1 MRGIVV
7 ASSDV
12 VILDSILAKEKN
24 AFGGDLPDDKYFEQ
38 FSSNAILRQFDMSYP
53 ELDDGNL
60 GGGCDGGLDGMYTFI
75 DGEYVTED
83 YDFDTVK
90 RTPEIEFWTIQAKR
104 ESGFGETALDRAT
117 NTIKDIL
124 DFDKAWGDLAALY
137 DETFAARAR
146 RFRESL
152 TSLADRSPRVS
163 IVFVYATK
171 GDCDTIGAPVLN
183 RADSLKSAVQQAL
196 RHAAVR
202 VDFVGAKELLDLA
215 RKDQSYTIQL
225 DFAEQFIST
234 DEDNYLGLV
243 RLKDFL
249 RFISDESGGLKHYA
263 FDANVRDFQGSTLE
277 VNSDISESLSTAGD
291 QLDFWWLNNG
301 ITVLGSDASSAGKRV
316 TVHNAQ
322 IVNGLQTSYTL
333 HQLGSA
339 SPGRFDDDAR
349 LILVKVIVSDDDAAR
364 DRIIKATNFQ
374 TSIPSA
380 SLRAT
385 DRYQRN
391 IEDYL
396 KQNGWF
402 YDRRKN
408 HYKNQG
414 KPRGRIVSIAYLAQ
428 ALMSIVHLQP
438 DQARARP
445 SSLIKNNDD
454 YGRLF
459 NERNP
464 LDLYVFC
471 LQIMKAVDE
480 FLVKNSQ
487 SYPAVVR
494 TNIRFH
500 VAMVCAARL
509 AGRLPYYPHDV
520 TVMISKRCDEDEV
533 QWASDAVLEL
543 LDGFTLKTGWAM
555 DRACKSQDFVKFVE
569 GKLSIP
575 AGI

>member
-1 MRGIVV
+1 M

-12 VILDSILAKEKN
+12 VILESILAKEKSS
-24 AFGGDLPDDKYFEQ
+24 FGQDLPDDKYFEQ
-38 FSSNAILRQFDMSYP
+38 FCADLILRQFDLSYA
-53 ELDDGNL
+53 ELDDGNV
-60 GGGCDGGLDGMYTFI
+60 GGGGDGGLDGMYTFV
-75 DGEYVTED
+75 DGEYVAE
-83 YDFDTVK
+83 DFDFDAVK
-90 RTPEIEFWTIQAKR
+90 RAPEVEFWTIQAKR

-124 DFDKAWGDLAALY
+124 DFDKTADALTSLY
-137 DETFAARAR
+137 DEAFAVRAG
-146 RFRESL
+146 RFREAV
-152 TSLADRSPRVS
+152 TSLADRNPRVS
-163 IVFVYATK
+163 IVFAYATK
-171 GDCDTIGAPVLN
+171 GDRDTVGTPVTN
-183 RADSLKSAVQQAL
+183 RAQSLKDTAQQAL
-196 RHAAVR
+196 RHATVR

-243 RLKDFL
+243 RLKDYL
-249 RFISDESGGLKHYA
+249 RFISDEAGGLRHYA
-263 FDANVRDFQGSTLE
+263 FDANVRDFQGSNLE
-277 VNSDISESLSTAGD
+277 VNSDISDSLATPGD

-301 ITVLGSDASSAGKRV
+301 ITILGSAATSAGKRV
-316 TVHNAQ
+316 TVHNAHV
-322 IVNGLQTSYTL
+322 VNGLQTSYTL
-333 HQLGSA
+333 HQLAAA
-339 SPGRFDDDAR
+339 SPERFENDAR
-349 LILVKVIVSDDDAAR
+349 CMLVKIIVSDEDAAR

-396 KQNGWF
+396 KENGWF

-428 ALMSIVHLQP
+428 SLMSVVHREP

-445 SSLIKNNDD
+445 SSLIKNNVD

-459 NERNP
+459 DERNP
-464 LDLYVFC
+464 LALYVFC
-471 LQIMKAVDE
+471 LRTMKGVDE
-480 FLVKNSQ
+480 FLLEHSQ
-487 SYPAVVR
+487 SYSAVIR
-494 TNIRFH
+494 TNTRFH

-509 AGRLPYYPHDV
+509 AGKIPYYPHEV
-520 TVMISKRCDEDEV
+520 TAMVDKRCTQSDIE
-533 QWASDAVLEL
+533 WATDNVLDL
-543 LDGFTLKTGWAM
+543 LERFMEKTRWAM
-555 DRACKSQDFVKFVE
+555 DRACKSRDFVAFVE
-569 GKLSIP
+569 AELTIP
-575 AGI
+575 AP